1 MESLLRNLRLSIRQL
16 RRQPGLSLAV
26 ILTLGL
32 AIGANTAIFSFV
44 NALLIRPFP
53 FRDPD
58 QLVKIE
64 SLRGGQPG
72 KLSLREIVDLQEQS
86 AALEDIAVHGN
97 SAGGYNFSGE
107 GKPEEWKTMLSSGD
121 LFRVLGA
128 PFALGSAWPQT
139 LDKNYD
145 SRVVLTYDV

>member
-1 MESLLRNLRLSIRQL
+1 METIRRNLIISLRQF
-16 RRQPGLSLAV
+16 RRQPGLSAAIL
-26 ILTLGL
+26 LTLGL

-64 SLRGGQPG
+64 AMRGGQPG
-72 KLSLREIVDLQEQS
+72 KLSIREIRDIQEQATMLEAI
-86 AALEDIAVHGN
+86 AAHTN

-107 GKPEEWKTMLSSGD
+107 GPKNGERR
-121 LFRVLGA
+121 FRRATCSQCSARPLRSGA
-128 PFALGSAWPQT
+128 PGLRRSTGRAIRISC
-139 LDKNYD
+139 
-145 SRVVLTYDV
+145 